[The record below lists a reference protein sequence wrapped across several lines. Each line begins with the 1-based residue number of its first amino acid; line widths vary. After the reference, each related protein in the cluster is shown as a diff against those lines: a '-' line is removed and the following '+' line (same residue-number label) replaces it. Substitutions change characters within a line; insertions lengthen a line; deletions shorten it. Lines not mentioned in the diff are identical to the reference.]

1 MRPKSSMH
9 GGKKSDSPIVA
20 MKPANKTASTV
31 AEPAEPRGGAKGNAV
46 EQSTPRTQSRTSVS
60 HALDRIRQAARER
73 PKERLTALYHHVT
86 IDLLHA
92 AYAALRRE
100 AAAGVDGVT
109 WSTYGENLEANLQ
122 SLHHRVH
129 GGAYRAQPSRRRYIP
144 KPDGKTRPLG
154 IASLEDKIVQK
165 AVVEILNAIYEER
178 FLGFSYGFRPGRGQH
193 DALDALAVGLTKQS
207 VGWVL
212 DADIAAF
219 FDTVDHNWLI
229 RFLEHRIGDRR
240 MIRLI
245 AKWLKAGVLEEGRIT
260 KVEAGTPQGA
270 VISPLLANVYLHYV
284 FDLWAQ
290 RWRRREARGKV
301 MIIRY
306 ADDIVVG
313 FQYVDDAKCFRTDMQ
328 ARLAQ
333 FALALNAEKTRLIEF
348 GKYAAKRRAG
358 RGERRPE
365 TFNFLGFTHVC
376 AERSDGGL
384 LLCRY
389 SQRDRMRATL
399 RNIRDELR
407 RRWHDPIAEQGQWL
421 RRVVAG
427 YFAYHAVPTNIHAL
441 HSFREHVAWLWMR
454 RLRRRSQTSRMTW
467 SRFNRL
473 CNHWLPP
480 ARILHPYPQQR
491 FAVKHPR

>member
-1 MRPKSSMH
+1 MSARHLSLARGEKAMRPKSSMH

-165 AVVEILNAIYEER
+165 AVVEILNAIYEEE

-207 VGWVL
+207 VGW
-212 DADIAAF
+212 ATHAPP
-219 FDTVDHNWLI
+219 
-229 RFLEHRIGDRR
+229 DRQ
-240 MIRLI
+240 M
-245 AKWLKAGVLEEGRIT
+245 AEGRCI
-260 KVEAGTPQGA
+260 G
-270 VISPLLANVYLHYV
+270 
-284 FDLWAQ
+284 
-290 RWRRREARGKV
+290 RRPDNESGGWDPARGGDLTAAGEHLPPL
-301 MIIRY
+301 RLRPLGATLATARGPRQ
-306 ADDIVVG
+306 ADDHPLRG
-313 FQYVDDAKCFRTDMQ
+313 RHRCRFPASGRRQ
-328 ARLAQ
+328 ALSRRHASPAGAICASSPCGENSSDRVRQ
-333 FALALNAEKTRLIEF
+333 ICCRASS
-348 GKYAAKRRAG
+348 RAG
-358 RGERRPE
+358 RE
-365 TFNFLGFTHVC
+365 TAGDLQL
-376 AERSDGGL
+376 S
-384 LLCRY
+384 
-389 SQRDRMRATL
+389 
-399 RNIRDELR
+399 
-407 RRWHDPIAEQGQWL
+407 
-421 RRVVAG
+421 RV
-427 YFAYHAVPTNIHAL
+427 HP
-441 HSFREHVAWLWMR
+441 
-454 RLRRRSQTSRMTW
+454 RLRGAKRWRTPAVQVQ
-467 SRFNRL
+467 
-473 CNHWLPP
+473 P
-480 ARILHPYPQQR
+480 ARPHARDAAGHP
-491 FAVKHPR
+491 